1 MAGIDQENVQN
12 CTQINTLINRLN
24 RLQPDPEYRDDG
36 HGLEAC
42 RLALDALEQGN
53 YGVAALLI
61 DTQGRVVAQS
71 ENRVFSQTVP
81 AQGHLNASFADYH
94 SSAHAEMLLVDQ
106 LEAGLVPYPAEQLT
120 LLVTLE
126 PCPMCLARL
135 LVSGIGSVR
144 YIARDPD
151 GGMLTQADK
160 LPPAW
165 RNLIQ
170 LQSHYKA
177 HVSTVV
183 GALAADIAATNLVTL
198 RRKLLKHI
206 RP

>member
-1 MAGIDQENVQN
+1 MVRVDQESVQDSA
-12 CTQINTLINRLN
+12 QISTLINRLN
-24 RLQPDPEYRDDG
+24 RLQPDPAYRDDLYG
-36 HGLEAC
+36 IDAC

-61 DTQGRVVAQS
+61 DPQGQVVAQS
-71 ENRVFSQTVP
+71 ENRVFSQAV
-81 AQGHLNASFADYH
+81 ASKDSANAAFADYH
-94 SSAHAEMLLVDQ
+94 SSAHAEMLLIDQ
-106 LEAGLVPYPAEQLT
+106 LEAGLVPHPAEQLT

-126 PCPMCLARL
+126 PCPMCLTRL

-165 RNLIQ
+165 RNLMQ

-177 HVSTVV
+177 HVSTAVR
-183 GALAADIAATNLVTL
+183 ALASDIAATNLVTL
-198 RRKLLKHI
+198 RGKLFKHI
-206 RP
+206 RS